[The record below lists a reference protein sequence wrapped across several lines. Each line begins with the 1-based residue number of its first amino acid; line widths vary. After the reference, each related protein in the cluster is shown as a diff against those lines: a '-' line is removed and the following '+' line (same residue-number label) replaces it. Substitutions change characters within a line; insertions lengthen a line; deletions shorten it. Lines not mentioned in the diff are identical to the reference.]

1 MALVQKLYE
10 TPAERL
16 LAFVERSLQPEGD
29 WKEEVKDAWQRIER
43 FFRDQCFR
51 DELVLDQE
59 VRVLKVV
66 KGGSSGKGTTL
77 NYSSDVDL
85 VLFLSCFSSF
95 QDQAAHRRSIIS
107 FIKKRLIQHSKNLAY
122 SITIVPQKETTRVP
136 RSLSFQVQAR
146 KTSEVIGVDVLP
158 AYDALGHFSS
168 DFKPSPEIYEDLIT
182 SGGPPGEFSP
192 SFTELQRHFVK
203 SCPVKL
209 KNLLRMVKHWYL
221 QCLKPKYRNAALPPK
236 YAFELLTI
244 YAWEIGTDKSDNF
257 NLDEGFRA
265 VMELLLDY
273 EDICIYWTKYYDFQ
287 NETVRIHI
295 KQQLKECRP
304 VILDPADPTNN
315 LGSEKRWD
323 LVAKEAAR
331 CLRQACCRTEDPSQ
345 GWHVQT
351 GYSGSEMAQAMEL
364 YDTPASKL
372 DSFVAQWLQPHRSWK
387 EEILEAVKT
396 VQQFLREEH
405 FEGDYGPDQEVR
417 VLKVVKVGSFGNG
430 TVLRNT
436 LEVELVVFLSCFHS
450 FQQEA
455 EHHQAILSLI
465 QKKLWCCRD
474 LLALG
479 LEDVEINQGV
489 PDTLVFTIQTR
500 RTAEIITVTI
510 VPAYRALGPSA
521 SNSQPYPEVYES
533 LIEAQGFPGNF
544 SPSFSELQRNFVK
557 HRPTKL
563 KSLLRLVKHW
573 YLQYVKAKCPRAALP
588 PDYALELLTIYAW
601 EMGTQ
606 EDESFRLDEGFTTV
620 MELFQEY
627 EFLCIYWTKYY
638 TFQNPVIED
647 FVRKQLKRDRP
658 IILDPADPTHNV
670 AEGYR
675 WDIVAQRARQ
685 CLKQDCCYDNKE
697 KPVPSWNVKKARD
710 IQVTVEQWGYSDLIL
725 RVNPY
730 EPIKK
735 IQEKMWQSRCCS
747 GLQHLYLQELGAKQQ
762 LLSSQYSLADYGVF
776 SNTRICLV
784 ETNSHEI
791 QVFVKNPDGGS
802 DAYTTDAKGFILGL
816 KQQIEYKQGLPRK
829 QQQLEFQGQVL
840 KDWLPLQ
847 NYGIQHRDT
856 LILSK
861 KKAERF
867 PFLPR

>member
-345 GWHVQT
+345 GWHVQ
-351 GYSGSEMAQAMEL
+351 
-364 YDTPASKL
+364 PA
-372 DSFVAQWLQPHRSWK
+372 RN
-387 EEILEAVKT
+387 
-396 VQQFLREEH
+396 VQ
-405 FEGDYGPDQEVR
+405 
-417 VLKVVKVGSFGNG
+417 VL
-430 TVLRNT
+430 
-436 LEVELVVFLSCFHS
+436 
-450 FQQEA
+450 
-455 EHHQAILSLI
+455 
-465 QKKLWCCRD
+465 
-474 LLALG
+474 
-479 LEDVEINQGV
+479 
-489 PDTLVFTIQTR
+489 
-500 RTAEIITVTI
+500 
-510 VPAYRALGPSA
+510 
-521 SNSQPYPEVYES
+521 
-533 LIEAQGFPGNF
+533 
-544 SPSFSELQRNFVK
+544 
-557 HRPTKL
+557 
-563 KSLLRLVKHW
+563 
-573 YLQYVKAKCPRAALP
+573 
-588 PDYALELLTIYAW
+588 
-601 EMGTQ
+601 
-606 EDESFRLDEGFTTV
+606 
-620 MELFQEY
+620 
-627 EFLCIYWTKYY
+627 
-638 TFQNPVIED
+638 
-647 FVRKQLKRDRP
+647 
-658 IILDPADPTHNV
+658 
-670 AEGYR
+670 
-675 WDIVAQRARQ
+675 
-685 CLKQDCCYDNKE
+685 
-697 KPVPSWNVKKARD
+697 VKKAG
-710 IQVTVEQWGYSDLIL
+710 E
-725 RVNPY
+725 
-730 EPIKK
+730 EPQTFSVDPHSPIWKMKAEIKRTFGFYGQQRLSF
-735 IQEKMWQSRCCS
+735 QEPGGER
-747 GLQHLYLQELGAKQQ
+747 Q
-762 LLSSQYSLADYGVF
+762 LLSSQQTLAHYGIF
-776 SNTRICLV
+776 SKVNIRVL
-784 ETNSHEI
+784 ETFPSEI
-791 QVFVKNPDGGS
+791 QVFVKDSSGQSKPYAIYPEDSIRDLKEKIEEAGGPYVEDQILKFQNRRLWNHRSLS
-802 DAYTTDAKGFILGL
+802 DL
-816 KQQIEYKQGLPRK
+816 QIKDCDTITLIRRSHRSPGLPMIR
-829 QQQLEFQGQVL
+829 LF
-840 KDWLPLQ
+840 
-847 NYGIQHRDT
+847 T
-856 LILSK
+856 
-861 KKAERF
+861 
-867 PFLPR
+867 

>member
-1 MALVQKLYE
+1 
-10 TPAERL
+10 
-16 LAFVERSLQPEGD
+16 
-29 WKEEVKDAWQRIER
+29 
-43 FFRDQCFR
+43 
-51 DELVLDQE
+51 
-59 VRVLKVV
+59 
-66 KGGSSGKGTTL
+66 GGSSGKGTTL

-273 EDICIYWTKYYDFQ
+273 EDICRYWTKYYDFQ

-345 GWHVQT
+345 GWHV
-351 GYSGSEMAQAMEL
+351 QAMEL

-479 LEDVEINQGV
+479 LEDVEIIQGV
-489 PDTLVFTIQTR
+489 PDALVFTIQTR

-697 KPVPSWNVKKARD
+697 KPVPSWNVK
-710 IQVTVEQWGYSDLIL
+710 V
-725 RVNPY
+725 
-730 EPIKK
+730 
-735 IQEKMWQSRCCS
+735 
-747 GLQHLYLQELGAKQQ
+747 
-762 LLSSQYSLADYGVF
+762 
-776 SNTRICLV
+776 
-784 ETNSHEI
+784 
-791 QVFVKNPDGGS
+791 
-802 DAYTTDAKGFILGL
+802 
-816 KQQIEYKQGLPRK
+816 
-829 QQQLEFQGQVL
+829 
-840 KDWLPLQ
+840 
-847 NYGIQHRDT
+847 
-856 LILSK
+856 
-861 KKAERF
+861 
-867 PFLPR
+867 